1 MYHLQIVCIIRQCDG
16 LGGAVIVG
24 IFHLKEYILYKVI
37 ICIICIYKI
46 CWLDIILSNSIM
58 SLNGQTQN
66 CGIGTK
72 VESPDLAIIT
82 SASQAGLKGIRKLPA
97 PMA

>member
-1 MYHLQIVCIIRQCDG
+1 MII
-16 LGGAVIVG
+16 G

-66 CGIGTK
+66 RGIGTK
-72 VESPDLAIIT
+72 VESADLAIIT
-82 SASQAGLKGIRKLPA
+82 SASQAVLKGIRLPA